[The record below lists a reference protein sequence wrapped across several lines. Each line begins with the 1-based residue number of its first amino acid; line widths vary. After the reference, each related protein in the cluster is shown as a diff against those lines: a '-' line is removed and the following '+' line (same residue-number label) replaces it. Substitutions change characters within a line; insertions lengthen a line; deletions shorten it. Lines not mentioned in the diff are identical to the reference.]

1 MAKPAAATPKRA
13 SSQRPSAPKVKAPK
27 KATVKTKSIP
37 PKLTFEKTAAEL
49 EADVNA
55 YIKAHFAPT
64 VKEKPEKQIGRAEF
78 RHWVQN
84 FQNKQQAKGK
94 KPLPQTDYDRTLQK
108 EIDKKKRAKK
118 SGKGVPQL
126 GEQAL
131 QTVAPLVIPYEYG
144 SKPKVDGIAY

>member
-1 MAKPAAATPKRA
+1 M
-13 SSQRPSAPKVKAPK
+13 
-27 KATVKTKSIP
+27 
-37 PKLTFEKTAAEL
+37 
-49 EADVNA
+49 
-55 YIKAHFAPT
+55 

-118 SGKGVPQL
+118 IRERCS
-126 GEQAL
+126 
-131 QTVAPLVIPYEYG
+131 TTWRT
-144 SKPKVDGIAY
+144 SIANSRSTSDSL